1 MAQQEPIDQRKL
13 FTQTLVISMIIW
25 LLVIMGWSY
34 FSRPPVSDKQPEQI
48 VKEIEQLRAE
58 KDYVEASRRAQE
70 LATRYRGAEFGA
82 LGILLEA
89 KIFYEDRQDPRE
101 AYNRLRQLEEL
112 YPNTQVYK
120 EQGLPMLEQVSRKI
134 DEEMGQLPSYR
145 ALDAIMNLFNFAG
158 DGRFLLGIFFIAA
171 VIRLIQVPLVNRQF
185 ASMRKM
191 LQLQPK
197 LQELQQKYTGQEL
210 MQRQMALYKK
220 YGVNPMGGCLYA
232 LLPIPFLILVYNA
245 FLVYQ
250 VQFRAGHFLW
260 INPDMAARFPG
271 LLGAHLGQF
280 DAPLV
285 LLYAA
290 SMYITSRLT
299 ITDPSQAQMQK
310 TMAIFTTLMLLVFSW
325 QFRFPA
331 AFILYWLLTNVFYTV
346 HYKLYMRTPAPELT
360 PVDGSDGQEPR
371 NGSVEKPKPMGYQ
384 PPKKRSKR
392 K

>member
-25 LLVIMGWSY
+25 LLVLMGWSY
-34 FSRPPVSDKQPEQI
+34 FSRPPVSDKPPDEI
-48 VKEIEQLRAE
+48 VREIEKLRAE
-58 KDYVEASRRAQE
+58 KDYVEATRRAQE
-70 LATRYRGAEFGA
+70 LASRYRGAEFGA
-82 LGILLEA
+82 LGILIEA
-89 KIFYEDRQDPRE
+89 QIFYEDKQDARE

-112 YPNTQVYK
+112 YPNTKVYQ
-120 EQGLPMLEQVSRKI
+120 EQGRPLLDKVSQEI
-134 DEEMGQLPSYR
+134 DQKNRQLPSYQV
-145 ALDAIMNLFNFAG
+145 LDAVMRLFGFAG
-158 DGRFLLGIFFIAA
+158 DARFILGILFIAA
-171 VIRLIQVPLVNRQF
+171 VVRLIQVPLVNRQF

-197 LQELQQKYTGQEL
+197 LLELQEKYTGQEL

-260 INPDMAARFPG
+260 VNPDMAARFPG
-271 LLGAHLGQF
+271 MVGAHLGQF

-285 LLYAA
+285 LIYAL

-310 TMAIFTTLMLLVFSW
+310 TMAVFTTLMLMVFSW

-331 AFILYWLLTNVFYTV
+331 AFILYWLLTNVFYTA
-346 HYKLYMRTPAPELT
+346 HYKLYMRTPAPELV
-360 PVDGSDGQEPR
+360 PVEESNEGR
-371 NGSVEKPKPMGYQ
+371 NGAAEKPKPSGGYQ

>member
-1 MAQQEPIDQRKL
+1 MAQPEPIDQRKL

-34 FSRPPVSDKQPEQI
+34 FSRPPVSDKQPDQI
-48 VKEIEQLRAE
+48 VKEVEQLRAE

-89 KIFYEDRQDPRE
+89 KIFYEDKQDARE

-112 YPNTQVYK
+112 YPNTKVYK
-120 EQGLPMLEQVSRKI
+120 EQGLPMLEQVSQKI

-145 ALDAIMNLFNFAG
+145 ALDAIMNLFRFAG
-158 DGRFLLGIFFIAA
+158 DGRFILGIFFIAA

-185 ASMRKM
+185 ASMRRM

-197 LQELQQKYTGQEL
+197 LLELQQKYTGQEL

-220 YGVNPMGGCLYA
+220 YGVNPMSGCLYA

-271 LLGAHLGQF
+271 LVGAHLGQF

-285 LLYAA
+285 ILYAA

>member
-1 MAQQEPIDQRKL
+1 MAQPDPIDQRKL
-13 FTQTLVISMIIW
+13 FTQTLVVSMIIW

-48 VKEIEQLRAE
+48 VAEIEQLRAE

-89 KIFYEDRQDPRE
+89 KIYYEDKQDARE

-120 EQGLPMLEQVSRKI
+120 EQGLPLLEQVARKI
-134 DEEMGQLPSYR
+134 DQEMGQLPSYR
-145 ALDAIMNLFNFAG
+145 ALDAIMNLFQFAG
-158 DGRFLLGIFFIAA
+158 DGRFILGIFFIAA

-220 YGVNPMGGCLYA
+220 YGVNPMSGCLYA

-245 FLVYQ
+245 FLIYQ

-271 LLGAHLGQF
+271 LVGAHLGQF

-290 SMYITSRLT
+290 SMYLTSRLT

-310 TMAIFTTLMLLVFSW
+310 TMAVFTTLMLLVFSW

-360 PVDGSDGQEPR
+360 PVDGSDSQAQR
-371 NGSVEKPKPMGYQ
+371 NGAAEKPKPTGYQ

>member
-13 FTQTLVISMIIW
+13 FTQTLIISMIIW
-25 LLVIMGWSY
+25 LLVLMGWSY
-34 FSRPPVSDKQPEQI
+34 FSRPPVSDQPPDAI
-48 VKEIEQLRAE
+48 VREIEKLRAE
-58 KDYVEASRRAQE
+58 KDYVEATRRAQE
-70 LATRYRGAEFGA
+70 LATRYRGAEYGA

-89 KIFYEDRQDPRE
+89 QIFYEDKQDARE

-112 YPNTQVYK
+112 YPHTKVYR
-120 EQGLPMLEQVSRKI
+120 EQGRPLLEKVSVQI
-134 DEEMGQLPSYR
+134 DQENRQLPSYQII
-145 ALDAIMNLFNFAG
+145 DATMRLFAFAG
-158 DGRFLLGIFFIAA
+158 DARFILGILFIAA
-171 VIRLIQVPLVNRQF
+171 VVRLIQVPLVNRQF

-197 LQELQQKYTGQEL
+197 LLELQEKYTGQEL
-210 MQRQMALYKK
+210 VQRQMALYKK
-220 YGVNPMGGCLYA
+220 YGVNPMSGCLYA

-250 VQFRAGHFLW
+250 VQFREGHFLW
-260 INPDMAARFPG
+260 VNPDMAARFPG
-271 LLGAHLGQF
+271 LVGAHLGQF

-285 LLYAA
+285 LIYAL

-310 TMAIFTTLMLLVFSW
+310 TMAIFTTLMLVIFSW

-331 AFILYWLLTNVFYTV
+331 AFILYWLLTNVFYTA

-360 PVDGSDGQEPR
+360 PVDGSEEGR
-371 NGSVEKPKPMGYQ
+371 NGVAEKPKPSGGYQ

>member
-1 MAQQEPIDQRKL
+1 MAQQDPIDQRKL

-25 LLVIMGWSY
+25 LLVLLGWSY

-48 VKEIEQLRAE
+48 VAEVAQLRAE
-58 KDYVEASRRAQE
+58 KDYVEATRRAQE
-70 LATRYRGAEFGA
+70 LATRYRGTEYGA

-89 KIFYEDRQDPRE
+89 EIFYKDKQDARE

-112 YPNTQVYK
+112 YPNTKVYR
-120 EQGLPMLEQVSRKI
+120 EQGLPLLEQVARKI

-145 ALDAIMNLFNFAG
+145 TLDAIMRLFSFAG
-158 DGRFLLGIFFIAA
+158 DARFILGIFFIAA
-171 VIRLIQVPLVNRQF
+171 VVRLIQVPLVNRQF

-197 LQELQQKYTGQEL
+197 LLELQQKYTGQEL
-210 MQRQMALYKK
+210 VQRQMALYKK
-220 YGVNPMGGCLYA
+220 YGVNPMSGCLYA

-260 INPDMAARFPG
+260 INPSAAAQFPG
-271 LLGAHLGQF
+271 LVGAHLGQF
-280 DAPLV
+280 DAPLT

-290 SMYITSRLT
+290 SMYLTSRLT

-310 TMAIFTTLMLLVFSW
+310 TMALFTTLMLLVISW

-331 AFILYWLLTNVFYTV
+331 AFIMYWLLTNVFYTI

-360 PVDGSDGQEPR
+360 PVDGSDSQESR
-371 NGSVEKPKPMGYQ
+371 NGATEKPKPTGYQ

>member
-1 MAQQEPIDQRKL
+1 MAQPDPIDQRKL

-25 LLVIMGWSY
+25 LILIMGWSY
-34 FSRPPVSDKQPEQI
+34 FSRPPVSDKPPDQVI
-48 VKEIEQLRAE
+48 AEIEKLRAE

-70 LATRYRGAEFGA
+70 LANRYRGTEYGA

-89 KIFYEDRQDPRE
+89 KIYYEDKNEPRE

-112 YPNTQVYK
+112 YPNTKVYK
-120 EQGLPMLEQVSRKI
+120 EQGLPLLEQVARKI

-145 ALDAIMNLFNFAG
+145 VLDAVMRLFNFAG
-158 DGRFLLGIFFIAA
+158 DGRFILGIFFIAA

-191 LQLQPK
+191 VQLQPK
-197 LQELQQKYTGQEL
+197 LLELQQKYSGQEL
-210 MQRQMALYKK
+210 VQRQMALYKK

-245 FLVYQ
+245 FLIYQ

-260 INPDMAARFPG
+260 INPNMAAQFPG
-271 LLGAHLGQF
+271 LVGAHLGQF
-280 DAPLV
+280 DAPLT
-285 LLYAA
+285 LLYAV
-290 SMYITSRLT
+290 SMYLTSRLT

-331 AFILYWLLTNVFYTV
+331 AFILYWLLTNLFYTI
-346 HYKLYMRTPAPELT
+346 HYKLYMRTPAPELVA
-360 PVDGSDGQEPR
+360 VDSSDSQERR
-371 NGSVEKPKPMGYQ
+371 NGAAEKPKPMGYQ

>member
-1 MAQQEPIDQRKL
+1 MAQPDPIDQRKL
-13 FTQTLVISMIIW
+13 FTQTLVVSMIIW

-48 VKEIEQLRAE
+48 VAEIEQLRAE

-89 KIFYEDRQDPRE
+89 KIYYEDKQDARE

-120 EQGLPMLEQVSRKI
+120 EQGLPLLEQVSLKI

-145 ALDAIMNLFNFAG
+145 ALDAIMNLFQFAG
-158 DGRFLLGIFFIAA
+158 DGRFILGIFFIAA

-245 FLVYQ
+245 FLIYQ

-271 LLGAHLGQF
+271 LVGAHLGQF

-290 SMYITSRLT
+290 SMYLTSRLT

-310 TMAIFTTLMLLVFSW
+310 QMAVFTTLMLLVFSW

-331 AFILYWLLTNVFYTV
+331 AFILYWLLTNVFYTA

-360 PVDGSDGQEPR
+360 PVDGSDSQEQR
-371 NGSVEKPKPMGYQ
+371 NGSAEKLKPTGYQ

>member
-1 MAQQEPIDQRKL
+1 MAA
-13 FTQTLVISMIIW
+13 
-25 LLVIMGWSY
+25 
-34 FSRPPVSDKQPEQI
+34 
-48 VKEIEQLRAE
+48 EIEQLRAE

-70 LATRYRGAEFGA
+70 LASRYRGTEYGA

-89 KIFYEDRQDPRE
+89 KIYYEDKQEPRE

-112 YPNTQVYK
+112 YPNTQVYR
-120 EQGLPMLEQVSRKI
+120 EQGLPLLEQVARKI

-145 ALDAIMNLFNFAG
+145 VLDAVMRFFSFAG
-158 DGRFLLGIFFIAA
+158 DARFILGILFIAA

-185 ASMRKM
+185 ASMRKIT
-191 LQLQPK
+191 QLQPQ
-197 LQELQQKYTGQEL
+197 LLELQQKYTGQEL
-210 MQRQMALYKK
+210 VQRQMALYKK

-245 FLVYQ
+245 FLIYQ

-260 INPDMAARFPG
+260 INPEMAARFPG
-271 LLGAHLGQF
+271 LVGAHLGQF
-280 DAPLV
+280 DAPLT

-290 SMYITSRLT
+290 SMYLTSRLT
-299 ITDPSQAQMQK
+299 ITDPSQASMQK

-331 AFILYWLLTNVFYTV
+331 AFILYWLLTNLFYTI

-360 PVDGSDGQEPR
+360 PVDGSDSQEQR
-371 NGSVEKPKPMGYQ
+371 NGAAAKPKPMGYQ

>member
-1 MAQQEPIDQRKL
+1 MAQPDPIDQRKL
-13 FTQTLVISMIIW
+13 FTQTLVVSMIIW

-48 VKEIEQLRAE
+48 VAEIEQLRAE

-89 KIFYEDRQDPRE
+89 KIYYEDKQDARE

-120 EQGLPMLEQVSRKI
+120 EQGLPLLEQVSRKI

-145 ALDAIMNLFNFAG
+145 VLDAVMRLFNFAG
-158 DGRFLLGIFFIAA
+158 DGRFILGIFFIAA

-245 FLVYQ
+245 FLIYQ

-271 LLGAHLGQF
+271 LVGAHLGQF

-290 SMYITSRLT
+290 SMYLTSRLT

-310 TMAIFTTLMLLVFSW
+310 TMAVFTTLMLLVFSW

-331 AFILYWLLTNVFYTV
+331 AFILYWLLTNVFYTA

-360 PVDGSDGQEPR
+360 PVDGSDSQEQR
-371 NGSVEKPKPMGYQ
+371 NGSAEKPKPTGYQ